1 MPRIAQESRGSARL
15 WEIVDQRRASAVR
28 LLQDLVSLSR
38 EGEDAKQLRVARE
51 LSRIG
56 CSVEIIPYDPRT
68 LSLAYEFAHP
78 TMIVS
83 GERHS
88 VVGVLPG
95 LPEARN
101 ILLFAHS
108 DCESLSEAEPRST
121 PPVDPK
127 VEGGRLHGWGVAD
140 DLAGVAAMVCALDAI
155 EVAGLRP
162 RGTIILASVPS
173 KGNAR
178 GIIPVLNRGHLA
190 SGALYVHPPE
200 SGGGLGEIKAVTP
213 GLLQFRIRLLGQS
226 PPTSEP
232 MQTPLSHLG
241 INPIDLGWHV
251 CGALRKLAERRA
263 AEIHHAILEAAAGR
277 STNLLVSHIRGG
289 NEGLPGLT
297 DRACVLRGSIT
308 FPPNEPLEHA
318 ESDIVGTIAEAARQD
333 PWMKSH
339 PPEIE
344 WLMGTNGAEVPLDH
358 VLCETVGRAIADVT
372 TREPKINPLHAA
384 SDIRHPILHSAIPAV
399 GIGPQAG
406 GFAQAG
412 GRDEW
417 VDVDDYIRTIKVVG
431 TIVLNWCSLH

>member
-1 MPRIAQESRGSARL
+1 MPRITQESRGSSRF
-15 WEIVDQRRASAVR
+15 WETVDQRRVSAVR
-28 LLQDLVSLSR
+28 LLRDLVSLSR
-38 EGEDAKQLRVARE
+38 EGEDAKQLRVAQE

-68 LSLAYEFAHP
+68 ISVAYEFAHP
-78 TMIVS
+78 NMIES
-83 GERHS
+83 EERNS

-95 LPEARN
+95 LPDART

-108 DCESLSEAEPRST
+108 DCEALSETEPWST
-121 PPVDPK
+121 PPFDPR
-127 VEGGRLHGWGVAD
+127 VEDGRLHGWGVAD

-178 GIIPVLNRGHLA
+178 GIVPVLNRRHIA

-213 GLLQFRIRLLGQS
+213 GLLQFRIRLLGQP

-232 MQTPLSHLG
+232 VQTPLSHLG

-251 CGALRKLAERRA
+251 YGALRKLAERRA
-263 AEIHHAILEAAAGR
+263 AEIHHATLEAAAGR
-277 STNLLVSHIRGG
+277 ATNLLVSHIRSG
-289 NEGLPGLT
+289 NEEMPGLT

-318 ESDIVGTIAEAARQD
+318 IISPT
-333 PWMKSH
+333 
-339 PPEIE
+339 
-344 WLMGTNGAEVPLDH
+344 
-358 VLCETVGRAIADVT
+358 
-372 TREPKINPLHAA
+372 
-384 SDIRHPILHSAIPAV
+384 
-399 GIGPQAG
+399 
-406 GFAQAG
+406 
-412 GRDEW
+412 
-417 VDVDDYIRTIKVVG
+417 
-431 TIVLNWCSLH
+431 